1 MRIKKDDEV
10 MVIKGRDRGKRG
22 TVQQADP
29 DHQRVLVDGVQI
41 VKRHLKAQGMRAAEI
56 IEKESF
62 VPVSN
67 VALICPHC
75 QSPAR
80 VIKSTLGDGS
90 KGRSCKRCKE
100 VIE

>member
-22 TVQQADP
+22 TVQEADP
-29 DHQRVLVDGVQI
+29 NKERVLVDGVQV
-41 VKRHLKAQGMRAAEI
+41 VKRHLKAQGMRSAEI

-62 VPVSN
+62 IPVSN
-67 VALICPHC
+67 VALVCPHC
-75 QSPAR
+75 QSPVR
-80 VIKSTLGDGS
+80 VTKSTLPDGS